1 MIKVFTLNKNGKIEL
16 TEKQL
21 KKLLDDV
28 YQEGYRDNKHYTWS
42 SPMTYPYYYPSTVYY
57 TTDSTS
63 TNPYTIAG
71 NTTGTTI
78 TIGKGDNN
86 EI

>member
-57 TTDSTS
+57 TDSTS

-71 NTTGTTI
+71 ATTGTII